1 MLQEVLEVAL
11 EVVMFLSEIHD
22 QHLQILMNYEVNF
35 YQISKDTRE
44 ILSIQP
50 CIATLLNI

>member
-35 YQISKDTRE
+35 LGSLE
-44 ILSIQP
+44 AILSIQP
-50 CIATLLNI
+50 SIATPR